1 MRSTAATLACMS
13 IMVVYPHRGSG
24 VPAPL
29 PAEAL
34 WGVAAQVRRQI
45 LASGDGLALP
55 ADRLAGTASAVCVNG
70 RDIRIVWDLAG
81 PVHDEC
87 GKPVLGV
94 CETDPELP
102 GTAVVSINGMLLA
115 GRPDLA
121 SSTAAH
127 VLFDVP
133 PVLAGS
139 AVERR
144 YRSALSSTDALFD
157 PTMIRSEWRANEF
170 MGALLAPP
178 VPLHL
183 RLIVHARAERL
194 RMVNGV
200 HHGRLGSR
208 IVAGDNSREAVEGV
222 LSAVASD
229 FGVSERFV
237 AVRVARY
244 RLIEGGWAS

>member
-1 MRSTAATLACMS
+1 MS
-13 IMVVYPHRGSG
+13 IVVAYSHHRSAA
-24 VPAPL
+24 PARL
-29 PAEAL
+29 TAEAL
-34 WGVAAQVRRQI
+34 WGVAAQVRRQV
-45 LASGDGLALP
+45 LVSGASLALP
-55 ADRLAGTASAVCVNG
+55 ADRLASAVSAICVNG
-70 RDIRIVWDLAG
+70 REIRVTWDLGG
-81 PVHDEC
+81 PVHDGE

-94 CETDPELP
+94 CETDPDLP
-102 GTAVVSINGMLLA
+102 DTALVSINGSMLA
-115 GRPDLA
+115 GRSDLA
-121 SSTAAH
+121 SSTAAHELAH

-144 YRSALSSTDALFD
+144 YRSALSSAEALFD
-157 PTMIRSEWRANEF
+157 PTMMRSEWRANEF

-183 RLIVHARAERL
+183 RLVVHARAERL
-194 RMVNGV
+194 RMVHGV

-208 IVAGDNSREAVEGV
+208 ILAADNAPEAVEGV
-222 LSAVASD
+222 LSAVAAD

-244 RLIEGGWAS
+244 RLIEGGWVS